1 MALLTFS
8 LERMPLQAR
17 LARTEDCGGGQA
29 ACELE
34 ASPLRTHFI
43 LNIWL
48 FGSSLDASRRRTMTG
63 RGRVEGTTHK
73 GLSAT

>member
-17 LARTEDCGGGQA
+17 LARTEDGGG
-29 ACELE
+29 ELE
-34 ASPLRTHFI
+34 APLRTHFI

-48 FGSSLDASRRRTMTG
+48 FGSSLDASPRRKRKSG
-63 RGRVEGTTHK
+63 GEGTTHK
-73 GLSAT
+73 GLSTLSAT